1 MTSVDRSSYGLGLT
15 ASARDKR
22 NQQLASWNASATN
35 REPAHVVPR
44 RLSSRVKFSVDVI
57 FMAAVASG
65 DEEEV
70 QRLLEKNGAQ
80 VNCVNSDGLTPAHQV
95 TKERVLEC
103 HCEVHRCLGVDD
115 ESRETRW
122 AVTSVE
128 RGTGLALICKGLGA
142 ERRFTDFVATPNY
155 EK

>member
-1 MTSVDRSSYGLGLT
+1 MTSIDRSSYGLGLT

-35 REPAHVVPR
+35 REPAHVVPG
-44 RLSSRVKFSVDVI
+44 RLSSRVKFSMDVI

-70 QRLLEKNGAQ
+70 ERLIEKEGAQ

-95 TKERVLEC
+95 TKNELLVYL
-103 HCEVHRCLGVDD
+103 
-115 ESRETRW
+115 
-122 AVTSVE
+122 
-128 RGTGLALICKGLGA
+128 
-142 ERRFTDFVATPNY
+142 
-155 EK
+155 